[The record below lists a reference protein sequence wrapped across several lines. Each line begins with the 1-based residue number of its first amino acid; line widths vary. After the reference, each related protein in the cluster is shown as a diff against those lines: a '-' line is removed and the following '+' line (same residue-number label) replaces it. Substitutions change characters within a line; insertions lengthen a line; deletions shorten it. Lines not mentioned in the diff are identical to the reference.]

1 MKRMVGL
8 LVLLTLAGC
17 AERDADGELVRVPRL
32 PVPVALELDE
42 GGRPLFELLA
52 EAQVLYRGNGEE
64 PQTLDPH
71 LAEGVPS
78 ANILRDLFE
87 GLTTTDPDGRIVPG
101 AAIHWDISRDGL
113 TYTFYLDP
121 NGRWSNGDAVTAEDF
136 VWSWRRLVDPQ
147 TAAGYSR
154 MLAPVANASAI
165 LAGDDDPA
173 NLGVSALN
181 ETTFQVLLDDP
192 TPYFLGLL
200 THPTTY
206 PVHRPSY
213 EAHGN
218 AHVRPGNLVSNGAFV
233 LADWQVRARVELVR
247 NLHYRDAANV
257 IIERVVY
264 FPFEDENTEFNRF
277 RAGDLHWTFQVPSGQ
292 FRWLTENMEDA
303 LMVAPWFGT
312 YFFSFNLT
320 RYPFQ
325 ENPDLRRALNLAID
339 RDIITERVSRFGEIP
354 TFNLVPAGLPD
365 YQPPVPEYAE
375 WTQAER
381 EAEALRLY
389 LAAGYSESNPL
400 TVELRYNTSENHRR
414 IAVAM
419 AAMWKQV
426 LGVRTRMVNEEF
438 RVFLQ
443 NRAQRRV
450 TQVFRAGWI
459 GDYQDAFSFLEL
471 FHSAHGRNDAGYNNP
486 SFDRLLEQ
494 IAAERIPARRRNL
507 MVEAERKLLADQV
520 ILPVFTYVSK
530 RLVDPRLQGW
540 QENVMD
546 QHLSRHMFLVRKKD
560 ELSDSADPVDPLDQT
575 PTESATP
582 EPEEQ
587 HGNQAPEANGLSLS
601 SAHPVSL
608 SVLADRGQP
617 C

>member
-1 MKRMVGL
+1 MNRLTAMAAFAL
-8 LVLLTLAGC
+8 AMLVVSGC
-17 AERDADGELVRVPRL
+17 AERNDEGEVIRAPRL
-32 PVPVALELDE
+32 PVPVALEFDE
-42 GGRPLFELLA
+42 DDRILPELLA
-52 EAQVLYRGNGEE
+52 EAQVLMRGNGEE

-121 NGRWSNGDAVTAEDF
+121 NGRWSNGDEVTAEDF
-136 VWSWRRLVDPQ
+136 VWSWRRVVNPQ
-147 TAAGYSR
+147 TAAAYSR
-154 MLAPVANASAI
+154 MLAPVANATAI
-165 LAGDDDPA
+165 LAGEAEPDT
-173 NLGVSALN
+173 LGVTALN
-181 ETTFQVLLDDP
+181 ETTFQVRLDDP

-206 PVHRPSY
+206 PVHRDSF
-213 EAHGN
+213 ETHGN

-233 LADWQVRARVELVR
+233 LDEWQVRSRVELVR
-247 NLHYRDAANV
+247 NIHFRDAANV
-257 IIERVVY
+257 VIERVVY

-277 RAGDLHWTFQVPSGQ
+277 RAGDLHWTYQVPSGQ
-292 FRWLTENMEDA
+292 FRWLSEHMAEA
-303 LMVAPWFGT
+303 LMIAPWFGT

-320 RYPFQ
+320 RYPF
-325 ENPDLRRALNLAID
+325 EDNLELRQALNLAID

-365 YQPPVPEYAE
+365 YEPPLPEFAE
-375 WTQAER
+375 WTQEER
-381 EAEALRLY
+381 EEEARRLY
-389 LAAGYSESNPL
+389 QRAGYSETNPL

-471 FHSAHGRNDAGYNNP
+471 FHSAHGRNDAGYNNA

-507 MVEAERKLLADQV
+507 MVEAERTLLADQV

-530 RLVDPRLQGW
+530 RLVDPRLKGW

-546 QHLSRHMFLVRKKD
+546 QHLSRHMFLVKERSV
-560 ELSDSADPVDPLDQT
+560 EAP
-575 PTESATP
+575 A
-582 EPEEQ
+582 EPASEDAGEIE
-587 HGNQAPEANGLSLS
+587 GAN
-601 SAHPVSL
+601 
-608 SVLADRGQP
+608 DD
-617 C
+617 

>member
-1 MKRMVGL
+1 MNRLTAMAAFAL
-8 LVLLTLAGC
+8 AMLVVSGC
-17 AERDADGELVRVPRL
+17 AERNDEGEVIRAPRL
-32 PVPVALELDE
+32 PVPVALEFDE
-42 GGRPLFELLA
+42 DDRILPELLA
-52 EAQVLYRGNGEE
+52 EAQVLMRGNGEE

-121 NGRWSNGDAVTAEDF
+121 NGRWSNGDEVTAEDF
-136 VWSWRRLVDPQ
+136 VWSWRRVVNPQ
-147 TAAGYSR
+147 TAAAYSR
-154 MLAPVANASAI
+154 MLAPVANATAI
-165 LAGDDDPA
+165 LAGEAEPDT
-173 NLGVSALN
+173 LGVTALN
-181 ETTFQVLLDDP
+181 ETTFQVRLDDP

-206 PVHRPSY
+206 PVHRDSF
-213 EAHGN
+213 ETHGN

-233 LADWQVRARVELVR
+233 LDEWQVRSRVELVR
-247 NLHYRDAANV
+247 NIHFRDAANV
-257 IIERVVY
+257 VIERVVY

-277 RAGDLHWTFQVPSGQ
+277 RAGDLHWTYQVPSGQ
-292 FRWLTENMEDA
+292 FRWLSEHMAEA
-303 LMVAPWFGT
+303 LMIVPWFGT

-320 RYPFQ
+320 RYPF
-325 ENPDLRRALNLAID
+325 EDNLELRQALNLAID

-365 YQPPVPEYAE
+365 YEPPLPEFAE
-375 WTQAER
+375 WTQEER
-381 EAEALRLY
+381 EEEARRLY
-389 LAAGYSESNPL
+389 QRAGYSETNPL

-471 FHSAHGRNDAGYNNP
+471 FHSAHGRNDAGYNNA

-507 MVEAERKLLADQV
+507 MVEAERTLLADQV

-530 RLVDPRLQGW
+530 RLVDPRLKGW

-546 QHLSRHMFLVRKKD
+546 QHLSRHMFLVKERSV
-560 ELSDSADPVDPLDQT
+560 EAP
-575 PTESATP
+575 A
-582 EPEEQ
+582 EPASEDAGEIE
-587 HGNQAPEANGLSLS
+587 GAN
-601 SAHPVSL
+601 
-608 SVLADRGQP
+608 DD
-617 C
+617 